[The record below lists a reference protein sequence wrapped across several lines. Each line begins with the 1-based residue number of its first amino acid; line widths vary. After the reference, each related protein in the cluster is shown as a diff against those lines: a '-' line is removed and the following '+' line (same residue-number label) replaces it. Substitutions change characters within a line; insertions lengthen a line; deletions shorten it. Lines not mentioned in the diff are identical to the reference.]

1 MGWVRALFWISFSA
15 VRGEEP
21 KRRMER
27 IGPSMASG
35 GMMALTREPSLRRD
49 HGRRLVDAAT
59 DGGDDF
65 VDDLQEMTVVA
76 EGDTGAAENAAAL
89 HVDVGGGVDQDV
101 VDGVVFEE
109 LFEGAEAEDFVED
122 FLGDAVALHGT
133 ERNALFGD
141 DLLNE
146 GKKLE
151 LAGAGF
157 LSLAEFL
164 EVETI
169 DKLRVDSGLE
179 FLLFLFAQGAG
190 IGRGGAQAGTC
201 GAKIVAFRTR
211 RREVERKIAHRY
223 SVLFWPNKEKPLRAG

>member
-1 MGWVRALFWISFSA
+1 M
-15 VRGEEP
+15 
-21 KRRMER
+21 
-27 IGPSMASG
+27 
-35 GMMALTREPSLRRD
+35 
-49 HGRRLVDAAT
+49 RL
-59 DGGDDF
+59 
-65 VDDLQEMTVVA
+65 QH
-76 EGDTGAAENAAAL
+76 AAAL
-89 HVDVGGGVDQDV
+89 HVDLVGGVDQDV
-101 VDGVVFEE
+101 GDGVVLEQRLE
-109 LFEGAEAEDFVED
+109 RAQAEDLVED

-190 IGRGGAQAGTC
+190 IGRGGAQAGTVWC
-201 GAKIVAFRTR
+201 EDCCLPDASA
-211 RREVERKIAHRY
+211 
-223 SVLFWPNKEKPLRAG
+223 